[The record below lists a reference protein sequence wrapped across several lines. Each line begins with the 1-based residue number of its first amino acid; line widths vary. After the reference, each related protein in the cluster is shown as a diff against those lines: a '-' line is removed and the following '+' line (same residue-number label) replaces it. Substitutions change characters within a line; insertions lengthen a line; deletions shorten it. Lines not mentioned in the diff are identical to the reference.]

1 MHWSYRGRLQ
11 SYTTLLCVLM
21 LAGLTACDRGDLDQ
35 SSPQAVIDSAR
46 TLVVEGRPEQLTD
59 LVWAESDEMRGVLD
73 ALGRVL
79 GRLDELAETV
89 QAKFPEDLKAMKA
102 KAEEAAASGKA
113 GSLVSR
119 LGTTIASGGRG
130 RRGSSGGGGGEDLV
144 NQLAKQLLSD
154 PYAFLASES
163 AKITTTPISDD
174 RVAILYEDKPII
186 PIIGLTMQRR
196 DGQWFVVLP
205 TTFPRVGNVLPT
217 SAEGWEV
224 MGSLME
230 VFDSALADT
239 TNDIAA
245 GKARTLDEVSR
256 LLGEKAFVPA
266 AMVFFAYSK
275 IYEEQKKTGKPSG
288 G

>member
-1 MHWSYRGRLQ
+1 MNRSSRGRFQ
-11 SYTTLLCVLM
+11 PFTTLLCVMM
-21 LAGLTACDRGDLDQ
+21 LAVISACGRGDLDQ

-46 TLVVEGRPEQLTD
+46 ELVVEGRPDRLTD
-59 LVWAESDEMRGVLD
+59 LIWAESDDMRGVLD

-89 QAKFPEDLKAMKA
+89 QGKFPEDLKNMKA
-102 KAEEAAASGKA
+102 AAESAAAKGKA
-113 GSLVSR
+113 GSLVSQ
-119 LGTTIASGGRG
+119 LGSAMAGGSRG
-130 RRGSSGGGGGEDLV
+130 RAARGGNNGEELV

-154 PYAFLASES
+154 PYAFLASETG
-163 AKITTTPISDD
+163 KITTTPLGED
-174 RVAILYEDKPII
+174 RVAILYDNKPII
-186 PIIGLTMQRR
+186 PVIGLTMHRK
-196 DGQWFVVLP
+196 DGKWFIVLP
-205 TTFPRVGNVLPT
+205 TTFPRVGSILPT
-217 SAEGWEV
+217 SSEGWEV

-239 TNDIAA
+239 TREIQG

-275 IYEEQKKTGKPSG
+275 IYEEQRKASKSG